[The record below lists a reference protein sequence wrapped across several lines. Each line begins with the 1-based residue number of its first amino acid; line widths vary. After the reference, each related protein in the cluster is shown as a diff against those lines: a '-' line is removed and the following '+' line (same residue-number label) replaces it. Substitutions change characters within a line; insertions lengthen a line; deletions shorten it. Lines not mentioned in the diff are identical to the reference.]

1 MWECEWEFEGECK
14 REFGR
19 TCERESKSMSI
30 GLDGLINATE
40 FGKKD
45 GFLYMLKQ
53 LDKAQLD

>member
-1 MWECEWEFEGECK
+1 
-14 REFGR
+14 
-19 TCERESKSMSI
+19 MSI